1 MHAIG
6 DMPPS
11 DHERTIPGKAIRFY
25 DDGTLSGSLKGGCRY
40 HGNDVEVVHMG
51 MEEWAKPI
59 AAAIAFLAGAIA
71 TGWAQSR
78 IGTAG
83 AGTLAEKP
91 ETAGILIIMEAIPE
105 TMTILG
111 FVVACMIILM

>member
-1 MHAIG
+1 
-6 DMPPS
+6 
-11 DHERTIPGKAIRFY
+11 
-25 DDGTLSGSLKGGCRY
+25 
-40 HGNDVEVVHMG
+40 MG

-59 AAAIAFLAGAIA
+59 GAALAFFGGAIA

-91 ETAGILIIMEAIPE
+91 ETAGVLIIMEAIPE

-111 FVVACMIILM
+111 FVVAAIIILM

>member
-1 MHAIG
+1 MG
-6 DMPPS
+6 
-11 DHERTIPGKAIRFY
+11 
-25 DDGTLSGSLKGGCRY
+25 LSESLKGGCRY
-40 HGNDVEVVHMG
+40 HGNDLEVVRMG

-59 AAAIAFLAGAIA
+59 GAAIAFLAGAIA

-83 AGTLAEKP
+83 AGTIAEKP
-91 ETAGILIIMEAIPE
+91 ETAGVLIVMEAIPE

-111 FVVACMIILM
+111 FVVAAIIMLL